1 MHLWMMRG
9 ISHWEILPNFSPSR
23 GNQHICLFY
32 WRGHYHNS
40 GMYLIGIS
48 CCLYSDTDADEIC
61 IDSGGIVYLPM
72 WVNILIRTL
81 ATVALFDFMNVSLGE
96 GALIFG
102 MVYNF
107 CLL

>member
-1 MHLWMMRG
+1 
-9 ISHWEILPNFSPSR
+9 
-23 GNQHICLFY
+23 
-32 WRGHYHNS
+32 
-40 GMYLIGIS
+40 MYLIGIS

>member
-1 MHLWMMRG
+1 MHLDDAG
-9 ISHWEILPNFSPSR
+9 FTLGNFAKFFAHPR
-23 GNQHICLFY
+23 AINTFILFY

-61 IDSGGIVYLPM
+61 IDVVVLFILPM

-81 ATVALFDFMNVSLGE
+81 ATVALFDFMNVPLG
-96 GALIFG
+96 GGL
-102 MVYNF
+102 
-107 CLL
+107 